1 MHAFFISRPV
11 FASVIGIIISLAG
24 AISLVLLPI
33 EWYPNL
39 ALPQVVV
46 SSTYVGASAEVV
58 ETTVTAPLEES
69 INGVEGMRYIESNS
83 SNDGISTI
91 TVTFE
96 RERDLDIAAVD
107 VQNRVSTVL
116 GRLPAEVRAIGV
128 DVRRASN
135 AIVLGMGVY
144 ATDGQYDDVFISNYV
159 DRYIRDE
166 LRRVNGVGDVRIFGE
181 RKYAMRLWIDPL
193 KLAANS
199 ISASGVTQALR
210 EQNIQV
216 AAGQIG
222 RPPAPDNQTLQVALT
237 ANGRFTEVDDFMD
250 MVVRTD
256 TDGGLLRFRDIG
268 TVELGAENYNASVRF
283 NQKNA
288 VGIGIYQL
296 PSANALDVERDIKQR
311 MEDLSVSF
319 PPGLEYKVAFNPT
332 TIVRESIDEVL
343 FTLLGTIALVIAV
356 IFVFLQ
362 RWQTTLIPALTI
374 PISLLG
380 TFIFVRAFGFSINT
394 LTLFGLTLATG
405 LVVDDSIVVVE
416 NIERLS
422 RERGLDRRQA
432 SLAGTGEV
440 FGAVIATSLVLVS
453 VFMPAAFF
461 PGTTGVLY
469 QQFALTISFSIALSS
484 FTALTL
490 APALAAILLQ
500 TGSDGGEGR
509 IFGAFNRGFDRLR
522 DAYERVLTTTL
533 KGPTVATLAF
543 VGLLAAAAFLGS
555 RMPTGFVPSEDQGYL
570 ITVVI
575 APPGMALTET
585 SRVSDQVTEI
595 MHNDP
600 DIENTFAIRGF
611 SFDGTAANRATIF
624 SPLKDREHRQGGEH
638 LAPAVAKRLQGKLAG
653 IPDAIVVV
661 FEPPPIR
668 GIGNLG
674 GFEFQLQD
682 RGNLGLG
689 ALEGEARTLIG
700 RAQEDPTLTG
710 MLTSFSTGD
719 PQLNVILDRERTRA
733 LDIPIDQAFDTLQV
747 SVGSVYVNDF
757 TFLNRSYRVYVQARG
772 TSRSSPNDINALYVP
787 SAQGRPVPLG
797 ELIDLE
803 ESSGPQII
811 KHFNLFRTATI
822 NGGPTPGRSSG
833 DAIAAMSRLAGNLPP
848 GMDYEWSGLALEQNQ
863 AGNVTFILFGLG
875 ILLTFLILAA
885 QYESFSLPVVIM
897 LSAPM
902 GIFGAF
908 AGLAS
913 RGLVN
918 DAFALTVNDAT
929 GPVPNVSTG
938 GTASNQDDL
947 SITVTFTDATGID
960 P

>member
-533 KGPTVATLAF
+533 KGPTVATLA
-543 VGLLAAAAFLGS
+543 
-555 RMPTGFVPSEDQGYL
+555 
-570 ITVVI
+570 
-575 APPGMALTET
+575 
-585 SRVSDQVTEI
+585 
-595 MHNDP
+595 
-600 DIENTFAIRGF
+600 
-611 SFDGTAANRATIF
+611 
-624 SPLKDREHRQGGEH
+624 
-638 LAPAVAKRLQGKLAG
+638 
-653 IPDAIVVV
+653 
-661 FEPPPIR
+661 
-668 GIGNLG
+668 
-674 GFEFQLQD
+674 
-682 RGNLGLG
+682 
-689 ALEGEARTLIG
+689 
-700 RAQEDPTLTG
+700 
-710 MLTSFSTGD
+710 
-719 PQLNVILDRERTRA
+719 
-733 LDIPIDQAFDTLQV
+733 
-747 SVGSVYVNDF
+747 
-757 TFLNRSYRVYVQARG
+757 
-772 TSRSSPNDINALYVP
+772 
-787 SAQGRPVPLG
+787 
-797 ELIDLE
+797 
-803 ESSGPQII
+803 
-811 KHFNLFRTATI
+811 
-822 NGGPTPGRSSG
+822 
-833 DAIAAMSRLAGNLPP
+833 
-848 GMDYEWSGLALEQNQ
+848 
-863 AGNVTFILFGLG
+863 
-875 ILLTFLILAA
+875 
-885 QYESFSLPVVIM
+885 
-897 LSAPM
+897 
-902 GIFGAF
+902 
-908 AGLAS
+908 
-913 RGLVN
+913 
-918 DAFALTVNDAT
+918 
-929 GPVPNVSTG
+929 
-938 GTASNQDDL
+938 
-947 SITVTFTDATGID
+947 
-960 P
+960 